1 MTVHIRNLNIIV
13 VPVHHPVGSAAV
25 IHQAVS
31 VPVIQAV
38 PVVIQVV
45 SVPVA
50 VSAADG
56 DNVNM
61 PTIPAAIS
69 SASMKTVRDSVPET
83 MMPTS
88 TGHEIAVGTTSAAGK
103 IPASLSAL

>member
-31 VPVIQAV
+31 VPV
-38 PVVIQVV
+38 
-45 SVPVA
+45 A

-69 SASMKTVRDSVPET
+69 AASMKTVRDSVHET
-83 MMPTS
+83 IMPTS

-103 IPASLSAL
+103 MPASLSAL

>member
-31 VPVIQAV
+31 AAVIQAV

-69 SASMKTVRDSVPET
+69 SASMKTGRDSVPET
-83 MMPTS
+83 MMATS
-88 TGHEIAVGTTSAAGK
+88 TYAYSILIRTAAHETMKS
-103 IPASLSAL
+103 

>member
-1 MTVHIRNLNIIV
+1 MTVHTRNLNIIV

-31 VPVIQAV
+31 VPIIQAV
-38 PVVIQVV
+38 PVVIRVV

-56 DNVNM
+56 DNANM

-69 SASMKTVRDSVPET
+69 AASMKTGRDSVPET
-83 MMPTS
+83 MMATS
-88 TGHEIAVGTTSAAGK
+88 TYAYSILIRTAAHETMKS
-103 IPASLSAL
+103 

>member
-1 MTVHIRNLNIIV
+1 MNREWRPISVHVESSGFIRGEEVKVHIRNLNIIV
-13 VPVHHPVGSAAV
+13 VPVHHPVGSAA
-25 IHQAVS
+25 
-31 VPVIQAV
+31 VIQAV

-61 PTIPAAIS
+61 PAIPAAIS
-69 SASMKTVRDSVPET
+69 SAFMKTVLDSVPET
-83 MMPTS
+83 MKS
-88 TGHEIAVGTTSAAGK
+88 
-103 IPASLSAL
+103 

>member
-25 IHQAVS
+25 IHQAV
-31 VPVIQAV
+31 IQAV
-38 PVVIQVV
+38 PVVIRVV
-45 SVPVA
+45 QVPVA

-56 DNVNM
+56 DNANM

-69 SASMKTVRDSVPET
+69 SASMKTGRDSVPET
-83 MMPTS
+83 MMATS
-88 TGHEIAVGTTSAAGK
+88 TYAYSILIRTAAHETMKS
-103 IPASLSAL
+103 